1 MPATTANPAG
11 PQVLPTANVIAA
23 AQPVIATAEFK
34 QKQALAIVSQY
45 EIDAAITNYPGRPA

>member
-11 PQVLPTANVIAA
+11 PQVLPIGNAIAA
-23 AQPVIATAEFK
+23 AQPVIATSELE

-45 EIDAAITNYPGRPA
+45 EIDTAITNYPGRAA